1 MVISSGNSKSVTFE
15 AARCACIVVPRS
27 CEILIWFDQIKYLRI
42 PDTLLDAVKEEQTKA
57 REAGRSA
64 RGAHVSGAGTRGM
77 SLRLSNGSSNSLKM
91 ISQVEEVLHSDVW
104 PSLLS
109 LNDSNILKQTLARPS
124 RGGPTRGRGRG
135 RGA

>member
-27 CEILIWFDQIKYLRI
+27 CEVLIWFGQIKYLRI

-64 RGAHVSGAGTRGM
+64 RGAHVSGVGARGM
-77 SLRLSNGSSNSLKM
+77 LLRLSNGFGNSLRM
-91 ISQVEEVLHSDVW
+91 VSQVEEVHSDVC
-104 PSLLS
+104 PSPLS
-109 LNDSNILKQTLARPS
+109 LCDSNILKQTLARPS